1 MPSPADASG
10 GYSGTPLAK
19 KLGVKPGAV
28 FAIINRPEDWP
39 DPLPGLPDDVEI
51 RADLRKRSHDVVV
64 IFSTAPSDL
73 ETRAN
78 NAVRRLA
85 ARGGLWL
92 AWPKKA
98 SGVDTD
104 LSDGA
109 VRAIGLGLG
118 LVDNKTCSITSVW
131 SGLRFVRRVQ

>member
-1 MPSPADASG
+1 MPLDASG

-19 KLGVKPGAV
+19 KLGVKPGSV
-28 FAIINRPEDWP
+28 LAIIGRPADWP
-39 DPLPGLPDDVEI
+39 DPLPGLPEDVEI

-64 IFSTAPSDL
+64 LFSSAASDL
-73 ETRAN
+73 EARASK
-78 NAVRRLA
+78 AVDRLA
-85 ARGGLWL
+85 PRGGLWL

-118 LVDNKTCSITSVW
+118 LVDNKTCSITGVW